1 MPPQRWSCLPCSSTV
16 NKTSSLTG
24 REFSDDHLAA
34 MKVFKDM
41 LTGDEMFTD
50 TYKYE
55 EVDDAFYMVIGKNI
69 TVTEDNIELEGA
81 NPSAEEADE
90 GTDTTSQS
98 GVDVVIYMRL
108 QETGFQVKKDYL
120 AYMKEYLKNVKA
132 KLEGTPEASKLTS
145 IQKPLTDLL
154 KKFKDLQFFT
164 GESMDPDGM
173 VVLMDYKDIDGEER
187 PVLYFP
193 KYGLTEEKL

>member
-1 MPPQRWSCLPCSSTV
+1 MLLNYQLTIYSLSS
-16 NKTSSLTG
+16 
-24 REFSDDHLAA
+24 
-34 MKVFKDM
+34 
-41 LTGDEMFTD
+41 
-50 TYKYE
+50 
-55 EVDDAFYMVIGKNI
+55 
-69 TVTEDNIELEGA
+69 
-81 NPSAEEADE
+81 
-90 GTDTTSQS
+90 
-98 GVDVVIYMRL
+98 
-108 QETGFQVKKDYL
+108 
-120 AYMKEYLKNVKA
+120 VKA

>member
-1 MPPQRWSCLPCSSTV
+1 
-16 NKTSSLTG
+16 
-24 REFSDDHLAA
+24 

-55 EVDDAFYMVIGKNI
+55 EVDDALYMVIGKNI

-108 QETGFQVKKDYL
+108 QETGFQVKRDYL
-120 AYMKEYLKNVKA
+120 AYMKEYLENVKA

-187 PVLYFP
+187 PVS
-193 KYGLTEEKL
+193 TSQNTV